1 MKKYFISLLFIF
13 SVLLSHAAPLDY
25 AHILVY
31 DNVEK
36 YFLDKFVSGQ
46 ETTYTI
52 CIEEYTNGKHLKEE
66 TAKEI
71 FLDSLDNWLDTTRYY
86 ISETNREEEFKDIL
100 QILDN
105 KKNIKQIP
113 CSYSDDGEI
122 SLDADLTVVY
132 KLDAS
137 DYCGDAVACFLVLP
151 SALVVSTVNNTS
163 IKNYKKYVT
172 HEIGHAF
179 GLADQYSGAMYD
191 GSFLYNSK
199 VKRPSVMDNNK
210 KVTCDDVDGFITS
223 IDRALDKILTKNKER
238 EFYSLCSD
246 GLFIKN
252 GQAVIPEIETYN
264 LKENYEHFDAD
275 IVISYDTEFKN
286 AYILDMT
293 LKNFILNQEG
303 LNLIQ
308 DMGFDVN
315 DLRTL
320 KYSQVKIHGAA
331 LEVITEE
338 DDTLYIRTP
347 IGLWTAVLY
356 EKKGLRLEP
365 KQVITKE
372 YFSLEDLP
380 TITYLDTNSSTLIF
394 SDIKIPLINFLSATG
409 SGEKEKLRRRAF
421 FGLLNLD
428 FEIDNKQLD
437 KYQNLL

>member
-1 MKKYFISLLFIF
+1 MKKYIISLLFIF

-25 AHILVY
+25 AHILIY
-31 DNVEK
+31 DDVEK
-36 YFLDKFVSGQ
+36 YFLDKFVSGK

-52 CIEEYTNGKHLKEE
+52 CIEEYSNGKQLKEE

-71 FLDSLDNWLDTTRYY
+71 FLDSLDNWLDTTKYY
-86 ISETNREEEFKDIL
+86 ISETNREEEFKDIS

-105 KKNIKQIP
+105 KKNLKQIP
-113 CSYSDDGEI
+113 CSFSEDGEI
-122 SLDADLTVVY
+122 RLDSDLTIVY

-137 DYCGDAVACFLVLP
+137 EYCGNAVACFLVLP
-151 SALVVSTVNNTS
+151 STLVVSTVSNTN

-199 VKRPSVMDNNK
+199 VKRPSIMDDNR

-223 IDRALDKILTKNKER
+223 IDRILGKER

-275 IVISYDTEFKN
+275 IVISYDTEFEN

-315 DLRTL
+315 DLKTL
-320 KYSQVKIHGAA
+320 KHSQVKIHGTA

-338 DDTLYIRTP
+338 NDDTLYIRTP

-356 EKKGLRLEP
+356 KKKGFQSEP

-380 TITYLDTNSSTLIF
+380 TITYLDTNSSALIF
-394 SDIKIPLINFLSATG
+394 SDIKIPLINFLSNTG
-409 SGEKEKLRRRAF
+409 SGEKEKLRRKAF
-421 FGLLNLD
+421 LGLLNLD
-428 FEIDNKQLD
+428 LEMKSKQLD

>member
-1 MKKYFISLLFIF
+1 MKRYIISLLFIF
-13 SVLLSHAAPLDY
+13 SVQLSHATPLDY
-25 AHILVY
+25 AHILIY
-31 DNVEK
+31 DDVEK

-71 FLDSLDNWLDTTRYY
+71 FLDSLDNWLNTTRYY
-86 ISETNREEEFKDIL
+86 ISEENREEEFKDIL

-105 KKNIKQIP
+105 KKNIKQVP

-122 SLDADLTVVY
+122 SLDADLTIVY

-137 DYCGDAVACFLVLP
+137 EYCGDAVACFLVLP
-151 SALVVSTVNNTS
+151 SALIVSTVNNTS

-179 GLADQYSGAMYD
+179 GLADQYPGAMYD
-191 GSFLYNSK
+191 GSFIYNSK
-199 VKRPSVMDNNK
+199 VKRPSVMNNNK

-223 IDRALDKILTKNKER
+223 VDRTLGKER

-252 GQAVIPEIETYN
+252 GQAVIPGVETYN
-264 LKENYEHFDAD
+264 LEENYEHFDAD

-293 LKNFILNQEG
+293 LKNFILNEEG

-315 DLRTL
+315 DLKTL
-320 KYSQVKIHGAA
+320 RHSQVKIHGVAFE
-331 LEVITEE
+331 LITEE
-338 DDTLYIRTP
+338 DNILYIRTP
-347 IGLWTAVLY
+347 IGLWTSVLY
-356 EKKGLRLEP
+356 EKKGFKLEP

-372 YFSLEDLP
+372 YFSMEDVPIL
-380 TITYLDTNSSTLIF
+380 TYLDSNFSTFIF
-394 SDIKIPLINFLSATG
+394 EELSIPLVNFLSGTG
-409 SGEKEKLRRRAF
+409 DGTKEKLRRKSLFKLFNFESNTQNAKIEKY
-421 FGLLNLD
+421 LNL
-428 FEIDNKQLD
+428 L
-437 KYQNLL
+437 